1 MTATHLGPT
10 DLAYG
15 AGDDLPFE
23 ELDGA
28 VPVSDFEYLEGL
40 PPGPI
45 LAMVLGQIDRTLLS
59 GYDLVLVMKARQRQ
73 VSHDQA
79 ELYGD
84 MVELGFCPPSD
95 PGDLPVRSDEFFEYT
110 ADEVRCALV
119 WTRRAAAVAVD
130 YAFEMMVRF
139 PEIGR
144 ALSDGAIDLSRARVI
159 VNEVGG
165 LTESEAVV
173 VIDRIL
179 TIAPE
184 LTTGQIRSRMRKL
197 CIDADPE
204 AARKRYE
211 SGVEARQVAAQPRP
225 EGTADLYGE
234 NLESDRVAAIMAQ
247 INETA
252 RRLRRQGD
260 PRTMDQIK
268 ADLFV
273 ELLEGRHQGES
284 ASQSHLVDIRVDLDT
299 LVGLNDRAGEIPGWG
314 PVIADIARQ
323 AIERQPDGQWRIA
336 VSDPNTGAVA
346 WNGTT
351 RRRPTSLQRHH
362 VESRQQECSHPR
374 CRMPA
379 HRCDIDHIEPYAKG
393 GPSVTTNYQPVCRHD
408 HMMKT
413 LGIWQVDQ
421 DPSGRPIWVSPHGHR
436 YQQPP

>member
-1 MTATHLGPT
+1 MTASQ
-10 DLAYG
+10 LAATNLAFG
-15 AGDDLPFE
+15 AGPDVPFD

-45 LAMVLGQIDRTLLS
+45 LAMVLDQIDRTRLS

-79 ELYGD
+79 ELYED
-84 MVELGFCPPSD
+84 MVELGFCPPSN

-110 ADEVRCALV
+110 ADEVRGALV

-139 PEIGR
+139 PQIGR
-144 ALSDGAIDLSRARVI
+144 ALSEGAIDLSRARVI
-159 VNEVGG
+159 VNEVSG
-165 LTESEAVV
+165 LTESESVV

-184 LTTGQIRSRMRKL
+184 LTTGQIRSRMRRL

-204 AARKRYE
+204 AAQKRYE
-211 SGVEARQVAAQPRP
+211 SGVEARQVTAQPRP
-225 EGTADLYGE
+225 EGTADLCGE
-234 NLESDRVAAIMAQ
+234 NLESDRVAAIMSR
-247 INETA
+247 INEMA

-273 ELLEGRHQGES
+273 ELLEGRHDGER
-284 ASQSHLVDIRVDLDT
+284 AGQSQLVDIRVDLDT
-299 LVGLNDRAGEIPGWG
+299 LVGLNDRSGEIPGWG

-336 VSDPNTGAVA
+336 VSDPDTGAVR
-346 WNGTT
+346 WDGTT
-351 RRRPTSLQRHH
+351 RRRPTSLQRRH
-362 VESRQQECSHPR
+362 VEARLQECSHPR

-379 HRCDIDHIEPYAKG
+379 HRCDIDHIDPYAEG
-393 GPSVTTNYQPVCRHD
+393 GPSIIYNYQPVCRHD
-408 HMMKT
+408 HMLKT
-413 LGIWQVDQ
+413 LGIWRIDR
-421 DPSGRPIWVSPHGHR
+421 DPNGRPVWISPHGHR
-436 YQQPP
+436 YHQPP